1 MVQVTASSSSN
12 KTRTSRTRRRCFGR
26 PLSSPSCG
34 WMTALGTT
42 LLLYLG
48 VYYSST
54 STLLEQQQQQ
64 QQQQQYPRGGVG
76 STHTTNPIP
85 TSSTITNTVGVLING
100 GTEKNTSDNAA
111 ATTTAAAVITDTTT
125 TILSS
130 PPLPARRPP
139 LLLAYGTKD
148 LKGRTAD
155 LVEQAIRAG
164 FRQIVTC
171 GHHVKHDEAATG
183 VGIQHAT
190 SDGVPRADLFL
201 QSCFVPVENTQEFH
215 FQPPTSLP
223 EAGKD
228 PDLPTRSLSV
238 DEYAKLSIAEQ
249 VHASVQMSLQNLQTT
264 YLDALVFHNFRAKV
278 SNREHILQA
287 WTVLEEYVESGIIHH
302 LGLTSIHDPT
312 WFADFYHH
320 PRVRIKPTIVQNRFH
335 ANRHYDTGP
344 MQDIFHSNNNNNNK
358 QPHYPNLQVQRFWLL
373 NGSSGY
379 GRKNRAMAETKGV
392 TPEQLLLGFV
402 MSMNETCL
410 VGTTSV
416 QHMQDDLRIAQCYST
431 LFDTEHERNAYAD
444 KLGMHQQPPTQPLP
458 GRRRSDRS
466 NDRYRNSSAACSN
479 SS

>member
-1 MVQVTASSSSN
+1 MA
-12 KTRTSRTRRRCFGR
+12 
-26 PLSSPSCG
+26 
-34 WMTALGTT
+34 ALGTT
-42 LLLYLG
+42 LLLYFYLG

-54 STLLEQQQQQ
+54 LTLLEQQQQQ
-64 QQQQQYPRGGVG
+64 QYPPAGVT
-76 STHTTNPIP
+76 STSIINPIP
-85 TSSTITNTVGVLING
+85 TSSTITNTVGVVING

-111 ATTTAAAVITDTTT
+111 ATTTAAAVITDTTRTTTTT
-125 TILSS
+125 TILS
-130 PPLPARRPP
+130 PPPPSRRPPP

-148 LKGRTAD
+148 LKGRTAA
-155 LVEQAIRAG
+155 LVEQAIHQG

-183 VGIQHAT
+183 VGIRHT
-190 SDGVPRADLFL
+190 SVPRAELFL
-201 QSCFVPVENTQEFH
+201 QSCFVPVTNTQEFH
-215 FQPPTSLP
+215 FQPPPTVRP

-228 PDLPTRSLSV
+228 PDRPTRSWSSV

-249 VHASVQMSLQNLQTT
+249 VHASVQMSLQNLQTS

-335 ANRHYDTGP
+335 ANRQYDTGP
-344 MQDIFHSNNNNNNK
+344 MQDIFHPNNHNNK
-358 QPHYPNLQVQRFWLL
+358 QLHYPNLQVQRFWVL

-379 GRKNRAMAETKGV
+379 GRKNRAMADTKGV

-402 MSMNETCL
+402 MSMDETCL

-416 QHMQDDLRIAQCYST
+416 QHMQDDLRIAQCYPT
-431 LFDTEHERNAYAD
+431 LFDTEHERNEYAH

-458 GRRRSDRS
+458 GRRSDSS
-466 NDRYRNSSAACSN
+466 NDRNRNSSAACSN